1 MYTASGSLRLHL
13 KSHLTR
19 LSANVFGSLGLNN
32 LDTFNSLNM
41 FRGLESMLAEKAGGG
56 GGVGLE
62 QTDQGNSD
70 FKFNIKQEIFDGGAE
85 RRDVEDGRRVVEA
98 GQRET
103 KETGGHSRPDDLGLG
118 S

>member
-1 MYTASGSLRLHL
+1 
-13 KSHLTR
+13 
-19 LSANVFGSLGLNN
+19 
-32 LDTFNSLNM
+32 
-41 FRGLESMLAEKAGGG
+41 MLAEKAGGG

-85 RRDVEDGRRVVEA
+85 RRDVEDGRRGAEA
-98 GQRET
+98 GHRET

>member
-19 LSANVFGSLGLNN
+19 LSANVFGGLGLNN

-41 FRGLESMLAEKAGGG
+41 FRGLESMLADKAGA
-56 GGVGLE
+56 GLE
-62 QTDQGNSD
+62 HVEQTNPD
-70 FKFNIKQEIFDGGAE
+70 FKFNIKQEIFDVGGG
-85 RRDVEDGRRVVEA
+85 DGREAEDVLRDAEEGRREVEGSA
-98 GQRET
+98 GQT
-103 KETGGHSRPDDLGLG
+103 RPDHLVLG